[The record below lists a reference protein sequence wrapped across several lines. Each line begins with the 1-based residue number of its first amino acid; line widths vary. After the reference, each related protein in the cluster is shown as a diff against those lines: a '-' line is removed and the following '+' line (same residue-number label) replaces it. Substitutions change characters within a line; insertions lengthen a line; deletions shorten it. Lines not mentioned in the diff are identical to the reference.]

1 MSKFDSAID
10 ELCRHVVTLKSI
22 GNPELA
28 WLKRELVEM
37 LQETGNRSDL
47 RLDYEQECEDK
58 ILNPWLRE
66 MTNRYFN

>member
-10 ELCRHVVTLKSI
+10 DVVTLKSI

-28 WLKRELVEM
+28 WLKQELVEM
-37 LQETGNRSDL
+37 LQESGNREDL
-47 RLDYEQECEDK
+47 RVDYEQECEDEV
-58 ILNPWLRE
+58 LNPWLRE